1 MSVAMPSLADKRREF
16 RRLHEAGCLV
26 LPNPWDV
33 GTARMLQG
41 LGFKALATTS
51 AGAAF
56 ALGYADGEVPLDA
69 MLHHLRDLAKAA
81 DVPVSAD
88 FGNCFAHDPKGVSAN
103 VRSAIET
110 GISGVS
116 IEDSTG
122 DRQRPLYELALA
134 VERVKAARAAVD
146 QSGTGVVL
154 TARAENFLVGKPDL
168 DNAILRIK
176 AYAAAGA
183 DCLYVPGIS
192 TKEQIESVVK
202 AVAPKPVNVLMASK
216 GRFTVHDLAAFG
228 VRRISTGS
236 GLSRAAWG
244 AFMRAAGQLADG
256 GLFEGFKDLASHAE
270 LNKFFHEDRARRGK
284 P

>member
-1 MSVAMPSLADKRREF
+1 MPSLADKRREF

-33 GTARMLQG
+33 GSARYLQG

-56 ALGYADGEVPLDA
+56 AMGFADNEMPVEV
-69 MLHHLRDLAKAA
+69 MLHHIHEIVKAA

-88 FGNCFAHDPKGVSAN
+88 FGNCFAHDAKGVATN
-103 VRSAIET
+103 VRAAIET
-110 GISGVS
+110 GVAGIS

-122 DRQRPLYELALA
+122 RRDKPLYDLPHA
-134 VERVKAARAAVD
+134 VERVRAARAAVD
-146 QSGTGVVL
+146 HSATGVVL
-154 TARAENFLVGKPDL
+154 TARAENFLVGQPDL
-168 DNAILRIK
+168 DDAIRRIT

-183 DCLYVPGIS
+183 DCLYIPGIR
-192 TKEQIESVVK
+192 TREQIVTVVK
-202 AVAPKPVNVLMASK
+202 AVAPKPVNVLVGHASE
-216 GRFTVHDLAAFG
+216 FTVADLAGMG

-244 AFMRAAGQLADG
+244 GFAKAVQALATGGRFDG
-256 GLFEGFKDLASHAE
+256 FVNLAPIVE
-270 LNKFFHEDRARRGK
+270 LNQFFHDDRARRGK

>member
-1 MSVAMPSLADKRREF
+1 MLSLAEKRREF
-16 RRLHEAGCLV
+16 RRLHESGCLV
-26 LPNPWDV
+26 MPNPWDI
-33 GTARMLQG
+33 GTARFLQG

-69 MLHHLRDLAKAA
+69 MLHHIRDIVKAS

-88 FGNCFAHDPKGVSAN
+88 FGNCFAHEPRAIGNN
-103 VRSAIET
+103 VRLAVET
-110 GISGVS
+110 GVAGVS

-122 DRQRPLYELALA
+122 EKSKPLYDFAVA
-134 VERVKAARAAVD
+134 VERVMAARAAVEH
-146 QSGTGVVL
+146 SATGVIL

-168 DNAILRIK
+168 NDAIARIT

-183 DCLYVPGIS
+183 DCLYVPGIK
-192 TKEQIESVVK
+192 TREQIVAVVK
-202 AVAPKPVNVLMASK
+202 AVAPKPVNVLMGSASDL
-216 GRFTVHDLAAFG
+216 TLQDLAAMG

-236 GLSRAAWG
+236 GLARAAWG
-244 AFMRAAGQLADG
+244 SFMRAASQIAQGGRFDG
-256 GLFEGFKDLASHAE
+256 LNDLAPSGE
-270 LNKFFHEDRARRGK
+270 LNKFFHDDQARRSK